1 MISFIL
7 AISLL
12 FITPGPG
19 VLSVAGVGSAF
30 GYRPGFRYMTG
41 LFIGTNLVALCVV
54 TGLAALLLA
63 EPIIRTFLLWASVL
77 YLFYLA
83 VRIAFSGRKIA
94 FSPAQK
100 EPGIVDGIALQ
111 MLNPKAFVVNT
122 TLFTGFPLFPDAF
135 GIEIATKF
143 VLVNAIWISVH
154 IVWLWAGVS
163 LHRLNL
169 PPRTQFAINVLM
181 ALAMLAV
188 VALAAW
194 RAF

>member
-1 MISFIL
+1 MISFIA

-12 FITPGPG
+12 LITPGPG

-30 GYRPGFRYMTG
+30 GYRPGFRYMAG
-41 LFIGTNLVALCVV
+41 LFVGTNMVALCVV
-54 TGLAALLLA
+54 TGLAAILLA
-63 EPIIRTFLLWASVL
+63 EPIIRTFLLWASVI

-83 VRIAFSGRKIA
+83 IRIAFSGRQIA
-94 FSPAQK
+94 FSPALKQ
-100 EPGIVDGIALQ
+100 PGIVDGIALQ
-111 MLNPKAFVVNT
+111 MLNPKAYVVNT

-135 GIEIATKF
+135 GAEIATKF
-143 VLVNAIWISVH
+143 LLVNVIWILVH
-154 IVWLWAGVS
+154 VAWLWAGVS

-169 PPRTQFAINVLM
+169 PPRVQFAINVLM
-181 ALAMLAV
+181 ALAMVAV